1 MVRERAREAGAG
13 GEGGGGRDEKEEE
26 GKGKGEGEG
35 EGADIVGDDAVHPHL
50 HGAHAP
56 AIRSIQRCF
65 TVYIT
70 VLLCTSLR
78 V

>member
-1 MVRERAREAGAG
+1 MSARER
-13 GEGGGGRDEKEEE
+13 GGGGGGAERERDEKEEE
-26 GKGKGEGEG
+26 GKGKGKGKGEGEG

-70 VLLCTSLR
+70 VLLCT
-78 V
+78 

>member
-1 MVRERAREAGAG
+1 MYDAIVVREREREAD
-13 GEGGGGRDEKEEE
+13 GEV
-26 GKGKGEGEG
+26 
-35 EGADIVGDDAVHPHL
+35 ADIVGDNAVHPHL

-70 VLLCTSLR
+70 VLLCT
-78 V
+78 